1 MMFPDLFSSRFVLP
15 LLLTVGLAACN
26 KAPEPVADPSPPAPI
41 LQGEA
46 IRFPAGHPQ
55 LAMIGVVDA
64 APGKPIAVDM
74 PARLV
79 WNEEKTQR
87 VYAAFAG
94 RVQSIR
100 ADVGQSVK
108 AGTVLAQMAS
118 PDFGSAQADT
128 AKAQAD
134 QALAGKT
141 LARQRELFALGI
153 IARKDLEQTEAET
166 ARAQAEVSRAEA
178 RTRLYGSNSGVNQQM
193 ALTATL
199 AGQVVERNLNPGQE
213 LRPDMA
219 GPGVPALFVISD
231 PTKLWVQIDA
241 RETEAATMRPG
252 STFELT
258 VPALPG
264 QKFEGQV
271 LAVAD
276 FIDPST
282 RTIKIR
288 GIVNNAERRLKAEM
302 LATARVER
310 SLGNGVLIPS
320 QAAVLYGA
328 KHRVFVQIEPGVFEP
343 REVTLGYEGP
353 LQVLVSSGLE
363 AGEKVVAEN
372 TLLLARQL
380 RVARDAAASTTSA
393 SAEAAEKAKAKP

>member
-1 MMFPDLFSSRFVLP
+1 MKFPDLLFPRLVLP
-15 LLLTVGLAACN
+15 LLLTVSLAACN
-26 KAPEPVADPSPPAPI
+26 KAQEPTGNPPPPAPI

-46 IRFPAGHPQ
+46 IRFPPGHPQ

-64 APGKPIAVDM
+64 SPGKPIAVDM

-87 VYAAFAG
+87 IYAAFAG

-100 ADVGQSVK
+100 ADVGQAVK

-118 PDFGSAQADT
+118 PDFGAAQADT

-134 QALAGKT
+134 HALANKT
-141 LARQRELFALGI
+141 LVRQRELFDLGI
-153 IARKDLEQTEAET
+153 IARKELEQTEADT

-178 RTRLYGSNSGVNQQM
+178 RTRLYGSSSGVNQQM
-193 ALTATL
+193 ALTATI

-231 PTKLWVQIDA
+231 PTQLWVQIDA

-252 STFELT
+252 SAFELT
-258 VPALPG
+258 VAALPG

-282 RTIKIR
+282 RTIKVR
-288 GIVNNAERRLKAEM
+288 GVVNNAERRLKAEM

-310 SLGNGVLIPS
+310 SLGNGVLIPA

-328 KHRVFVQIEPGVFEP
+328 KHRVFVQTDPGVFEP

-353 LQVLVSSGLE
+353 LQVLVSNGLE

-393 SAEAAEKAKAKP
+393 TVDAAEKAKAKP